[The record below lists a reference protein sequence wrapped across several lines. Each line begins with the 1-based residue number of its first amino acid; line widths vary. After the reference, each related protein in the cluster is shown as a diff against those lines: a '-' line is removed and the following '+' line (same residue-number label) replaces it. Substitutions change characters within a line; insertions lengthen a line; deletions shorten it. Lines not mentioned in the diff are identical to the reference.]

1 LNVWRERTVLLRSGT
16 PNTLGVDSRCRLTD
30 LLFVHHLHRSSSVS
44 RCIDSEA
51 EPRDYGLRWT
61 RRLETLNAPSTSV
74 VHTSTYESNEYNT
87 HIPHCHLWTPPS
99 HRCPR
104 TRLRNNRSPSSS
116 CRLSCASRFIN
127 TCCSLSTEKASW
139 TWTISTTGESLHV

>member
-1 LNVWRERTVLLRSGT
+1 MNVWRERTVLLRSGT

-74 VHTSTYESNEYNT
+74 VHTSTYESNT
-87 HIPHCHLWTPPS
+87 IPTYPIATYGL
-99 HRCPR
+99 
-104 TRLRNNRSPSSS
+104 LRRIVVLG
-116 CRLSCASRFIN
+116 RAY
-127 TCCSLSTEKASW
+127 E
-139 TWTISTTGESLHV
+139 TTVPLLRAAV